1 MAAHWCLCQPW
12 GILSGWTPNGSYTWF
27 CSTFKRKGPLDWVH
41 CWVYFAINSSMS
53 YNRFHKLEKT
63 GFTNWKKQ
71 VCSPSTYFL
80 KNAYFVYRKCLI
92 CLISKKLDIINIVET
107 LSLPCTFQNTLHHKS
122 MRCFIYLKI
131 SLEEKNKL

>member
-1 MAAHWCLCQPW
+1 MGAILGFVLHLRGKGLWIGFIAGSILQSTLLCL
-12 GILSGWTPNGSYTWF
+12 I
-27 CSTFKRKGPLDWVH
+27 
-41 CWVYFAINSSMS
+41 
-53 YNRFHKLEKT
+53 T